1 MIDPGKAVKQST
13 EKPAPPVAAAPKL
26 LAGVIFGLAFGFLLQ
41 KGGVGKFNILI
52 GQLLLQDWT
61 VAKIMLTAIVVGM
74 VGVFALHHFAKVNLH
89 IKPTRIGANIIGGLL
104 FGAGFALMGYC
115 PGTAAAA
122 LGQGSWDAL
131 LRHGWTSRGFVD
143 FRRVL
148 RVAENDRGEVG
159 RPRQSSSAGF
169 AARPARSVRGDFCGA
184 AYRGIVRIGKGVSPM
199 TVRRTW

>member
-13 EKPAPPVAAAPKL
+13 KKPAPPVAAVPKL
-26 LAGVIFGLAFGFLLQ
+26 ITGALFGLVFGFLLQ
-41 KGGVGKFNILI
+41 KGGVGKFNVLI

-74 VGVFALHHFAKVNLH
+74 IGVFPLHHFAKVNLH
-89 IKPTRIGANIIGGLL
+89 IKPTRIGANIIGGLM

-131 LRHGWTSRGFVD
+131 FGMAGLIAGSWMFAELSGWTKRTVESWGDFGKVLLPDLLSVPRCVFV
-143 FRRVL
+143 VC
-148 RVAENDRGEVG
+148 
-159 RPRQSSSAGF
+159 F
-169 AARPARSVRGDFCGA
+169 AAALTALLVVLQQFTTR
-184 AYRGIVRIGKGVSPM
+184 
-199 TVRRTW
+199 